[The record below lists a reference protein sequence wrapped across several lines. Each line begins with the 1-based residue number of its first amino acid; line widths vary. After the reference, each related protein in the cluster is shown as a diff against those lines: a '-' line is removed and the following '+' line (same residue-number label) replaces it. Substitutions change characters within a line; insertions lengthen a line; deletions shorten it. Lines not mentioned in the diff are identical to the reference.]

1 MNIVIIKY
9 NAGNIE
15 SVNNALMRLGVTAE
29 ITADPEKIRAAD
41 KVIFPGV
48 GEASTTMAYLR
59 EHKLDE
65 LIRSLKQ
72 PVLGIC
78 LGQQLMCAHSEEGDV
93 ECLGIFDE
101 KVKRFQPAPGQ
112 EFITKVPH
120 MGWNNIYN
128 LNGAILT
135 PELENQFVYFV
146 HSYYVEV
153 GEHTAATCNYI
164 NPFSAALHKDN
175 FYATQFHPE
184 KSQKVGARI
193 LENFINLKCMGAK
206 CMGA

>member
-29 ITADPEKIRAAD
+29 ITADPAKITAAD

-59 EHKLDE
+59 EHKLDV
-65 LIRSLKQ
+65 LIKNLKQ

-78 LGQQLMCAHSEEGDV
+78 LGQQLMCSYSEEGNT
-93 ECLGIFDE
+93 ECLGIFEE
-101 KVKRFQPAPGQ
+101 KVLRFQPDPGQ
-112 EFITKVPH
+112 EYITKVPH
-120 MGWNNIYN
+120 MGWNSISN
-128 LNGAILT
+128 LNGDLLT
-135 PELENQFVYFV
+135 PDLDQQFVYFV
-146 HSYYVEV
+146 HSYYVEI
-153 GEHTAATCNYI
+153 GEHTAAICDYI
-164 NPFSAALHKDN
+164 NPFSAALQKNN

-184 KSQKVGARI
+184 KSQKVGAKI
-193 LENFINLKCMGAK
+193 LENFLKL
-206 CMGA
+206 

>member
-15 SVNNALMRLGVTAE
+15 SVNNALNRLGVNAE
-29 ITADPEKIRAAD
+29 ITADHDKIRNAD

-48 GEASTTMAYLR
+48 GEASTTMDYLR
-59 EHKLDE
+59 KHRLDKLI
-65 LIRSLKQ
+65 LSLTQ

-78 LGQQLMCAHSEEGDV
+78 LGLQLMCSHSEENNVD
-93 ECLGIFDE
+93 CLGIFEE
-101 KVKRFQPAPGQ
+101 KVKRFIPNPGK

-120 MGWNNIYN
+120 MGWNSISN
-128 LNGAILT
+128 LKGKLFSSEI
-135 PELENQFVYFV
+135 ENKYVYFV
-146 HSYYVEV
+146 HSYYASI

-164 NPFSAALHKDN
+164 IPFSASLQKNN

-184 KSQKVGARI
+184 KSGDIGAKI
-193 LENFINLKCMGAK
+193 LENFLKI
-206 CMGA
+206 